1 MPTESQD
8 SRQAAAAL
16 AQRVG
21 TSANA
26 AQITDAIVSIWQ
38 EIDLALCPI
47 IGRRGVAALYKRSL
61 YLTAETHPWLG
72 GIGEGVQ
79 STLDAG
85 PLKSALC
92 KQGSEDARAAGTAL
106 LNGFNELLSTLIG
119 PSLTERLLRAVWA
132 NTSTGTPLQD
142 TSR

>member
-8 SRQAAAAL
+8 SRPAAAAL

-21 TSANA
+21 PSANA

-38 EIDLALCPI
+38 EIDAALCPI
-47 IGRRGVAALYKRSL
+47 IGQRGVAALYKRSL
-61 YLTAETHPWLG
+61 YLTAAAHPGLA

-79 STLDAG
+79 TSIDTA
-85 PLKSALC
+85 PLGSALS
-92 KQGSEDARAAGTAL
+92 KQNSDDARAAGTVL
-106 LNGFNELLSTLIG
+106 LNNFNGLLSTLIG

-132 NTSTGTPLQD
+132 NTSNGTPFQD